1 MSDNE
6 TKDDNNN
13 NKEIEMSSS
22 NNYKQYILCY
32 NELKD
37 KGKTWDEHWV
47 VNENHIH
54 AVAMEDI
61 VEQVEEKYEWEG
73 INDKDIQIQDETGC
87 TYYAQ
92 HIKGCFLVIHNFE
105 DYLDE
110 DKVIKVQHSIENC
123 TAPWGDNET
132 DDKKVKEDEQSKHDV
147 ASIFLETGQYV
158 IEKDDLIFYT
168 KGIFFCILALFVS
181 IIIMGLLEVFVM
193 FFDDSITVKT
203 DIHRYD
209 VNNQTYLRSSNITTK
224 TDSHSSLTTS
234 TSSPASLI
242 ATTTSSP
249 PPINPPP
256 TTMTT
261 TTFMHDNITN
271 NTSNTSWSL

>member
-1 MSDNE
+1 M
-6 TKDDNNN
+6 
-13 NKEIEMSSS
+13 KEKKKIER
-22 NNYKQYILCY
+22 
-32 NELKD
+32 ER
-37 KGKTWDEHWV
+37 E
-47 VNENHIH
+47 
-54 AVAMEDI
+54 
-61 VEQVEEKYEWEG
+61 
-73 INDKDIQIQDETGC
+73 
-87 TYYAQ
+87 
-92 HIKGCFLVIHNFE
+92 FLVIHNFE
-105 DYLDE
+105 ENKKSCKLQE
-110 DKVIKVQHSIENC
+110 DMFV
-123 TAPWGDNET
+123 PWGDNET
-132 DDKKVKEDEQSKHDV
+132 DDNKVKEDEQSKTDV
-147 ASIFLETGQYV
+147 ASSIFLETGQYV

-209 VNNQTYLRSSNITTK
+209 ANNQTYLRSSNITTT
-224 TDSHSSLTTS
+224 TDIHSSLTTS

-242 ATTTSSP
+242 ATTTSPP
-249 PPINPPP
+249 PPINPHPTT

>member
-13 NKEIEMSSS
+13 NNTEIEMSSS

-32 NELKD
+32 NELND

-47 VNENHIH
+47 VNENHID

-73 INDKDIQIQDETGC
+73 INDSNTNNNDNIINKDIQIQYETGC

-110 DKVIKVQHSIENC
+110 DIFEDYLK
-123 TAPWGDNET
+123 T
-132 DDKKVKEDEQSKHDV
+132 DDKKVKEDEQSKH

-209 VNNQTYLRSSNITTK
+209 ANNQTYLRSSNITTT
-224 TDSHSSLTTS
+224 TDIHSSLTTS

-242 ATTTSSP
+242 ATTTSPP